1 MKKISSLVA
10 IAIASS
16 GMFVVVSGSPASAA
30 GCAVLTRTYTEG
42 MSKYA
47 VVKNQCGREI
57 TAQVVVN
64 YWNDTTCQ
72 YIGSY
77 GTRTYRTG
85 GIASPTADYAR
96 EC

>member
-1 MKKISSLVA
+1 MKRVSSLVA
-10 IAIASS
+10 IAVASS
-16 GMFVVVSGSPASAA
+16 SMIVVASGSAASAA

-42 MSKYA
+42 VTKYA

-64 YWNDTTCQ
+64 NWNDTNCA